1 MSNKQFRQ
9 IVRFGHIVEGVLI
22 AIYIYSPL
30 SSNPAFD
37 ALIKF
42 VILPL
47 IVLSGL
53 ALWQQPR
60 VMKVIRRIT

>member
-9 IVRFGHIVEGVLI
+9 IVRAGHIIEGVLI
-22 AIYIYSPL
+22 ALYIYSPL
-30 SSNPAFD
+30 GSNTTYD

-47 IVLSGL
+47 IVISGM
-53 ALWQQPR
+53 ALWQQPKI
-60 VMKVIRRIT
+60 MKFMRQRS